1 MFASVF
7 LHPLRFIVAICTEV
21 LGPLIH
27 VFKIDMI
34 LDIDLTI
41 YDYSMILISIIF
53 ATCQD
58 CWKVVFFAC
67 IMFLFNQ
74 MWLWMCVCVINFT
87 DLIRTVT
94 FPECIQLKT
103 FIFMSA
109 TRQVKSKC
117 QQWTVSRQRVSWPDA
132 APLNPDPFTP
142 SQISS
147 GDAKNLGQIQIE
159 KGWWKIWYAGFTCVC
174 CIPWYFVIRWVCFL

>member
-74 MWLWMCVCVINFT
+74 MWLWMCVCVS
-87 DLIRTVT
+87 LILLILLEPSP
-94 FPECIQLKT
+94 FL
-103 FIFMSA
+103 SA
-109 TRQVKSKC
+109 FNWRPSFSCPRHARSNRSASSERYRDRGSLGQM
-117 QQWTVSRQRVSWPDA
+117 QP
-132 APLNPDPFTP
+132 PLTLTP
-142 SQISS
+142 SPLHKFLQVMPRIWDRYKLKKVGEKFDMPGLHGFAAS
-147 GDAKNLGQIQIE
+147 LG
-159 KGWWKIWYAGFTCVC
+159 T
-174 CIPWYFVIRWVCFL
+174 L